1 MELIR
6 DLIRDLV
13 GIIFPGSFLVF
24 TALCFLTSLLFL
36 SYPVV
41 SASDLSALLSNTGA
55 FFIFLVFSYI
65 AGQSLRLKQLGDI
78 EQKCTELYRKKLNK
92 KGVSNEDYEKSLI
105 LVREAEEA
113 YSARK
118 LTREKLSKVFDK
130 HIDKYGLWEQF
141 PYPIFTKWRRLR
153 ACTKNYND
161 FVEKY
166 EKQGIAG
173 KQSFLHLC
181 QTVVYEYS
189 PSLKEELLRQEALI
203 RLFAGM
209 FYALI
214 FGRIASIIAISIHS
228 LALVL
233 FQQNSLLPYLQDRSN
248 ARISWGII
256 IVSLLAY
263 VAFEYFRIE
272 ILKRLRA
279 MRAKEVRMVYDSLY
293 LVSTKHNLDS

>member
-1 MELIR
+1 MEFIR

-13 GIIFPGSFLVF
+13 GIIFPGSFFIF
-24 TALCFLTSLLFL
+24 TALCFLISLLFL
-36 SYPVV
+36 FYPVV
-41 SASDLSALLSNTGA
+41 SASDVSALLNSTGA

-65 AGQSLRLKQLGDI
+65 AGQSLRIKQLGDI
-78 EQKCTELYRKKLNK
+78 EKKCTELYRKNLNK
-92 KGVSNEDYEKSLI
+92 KGISSEDYEKSLI

-113 YSARK
+113 YSTGK
-118 LTREKLSKVFDK
+118 LSREKLSKVFDK
-130 HIDKYGLWEQF
+130 HIDKYGLWEEF
-141 PYPIFTKWRRLR
+141 PYPTYTKWRRLR
-153 ACTKNYND
+153 ACPKDYND

-166 EKQGIAG
+166 EKQGIIAR
-173 KQSFLHLC
+173 QAFFHFC

-189 PSLKEELLRQEALI
+189 TSLKEELLRQEALI

-214 FGRIASIIAISIHS
+214 FGRIVSIIALILHS

-233 FQQNSLLPYLQDRSN
+233 FRGNSFLPYLQNNSN
-248 ARISWGII
+248 AGISEGII

-263 VAFEYFRIE
+263 LAFEYFRVE

-279 MRAKEVRMVYDSLY
+279 MRAKEVRMTYDSFY
-293 LVSTKHNLDS
+293 LVSTKHNLVS